1 MLDCLFIGFG
11 GFIGTVCRYLIGL
24 LPLGTEGGFPV
35 KTLAINI
42 LGAFVIGLVSAL
54 AVKNE
59 SMDRHLVLMLK
70 VGLCGGFTTFST
82 FAYENADLLKNG
94 QTWISVLYMA
104 LSLAVG
110 IAAVFAA
117 QALVR

>member
-42 LGAFVIGLVSAL
+42 LGAFVLGLIAAL
-54 AVKNE
+54 AARE
-59 SMDRHLVLMLK
+59 EGADPRLVLMLK
-70 VGLCGGFTTFST
+70 VGVCGGFTTFST
-82 FAYENADLLKNG
+82 LAFETAGLLQNGRGGAAFAYA
-94 QTWISVLYMA
+94 V
-104 LSLAVG
+104 LSLVLG
-110 IAAVFAA
+110 VAAVFGA